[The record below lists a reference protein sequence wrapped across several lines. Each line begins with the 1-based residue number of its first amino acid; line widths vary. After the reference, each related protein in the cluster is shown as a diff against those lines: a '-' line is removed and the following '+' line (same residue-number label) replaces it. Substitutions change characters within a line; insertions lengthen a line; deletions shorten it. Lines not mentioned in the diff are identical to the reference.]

1 MMKELSLT
9 TSGKVG
15 ENKPLSHSNDIPDNF
30 YILPPMIFHYN
41 LNYQSTDM
49 YSGAVLHTMLETFQL
64 R

>member
-15 ENKPLSHSNDIPDNF
+15 EKKQLSHSNDTPGNF
-30 YILPPMIFHYN
+30 YTLPPMIFHCN
-41 LNYQSTDM
+41 LNYQAIDM
-49 YSGAVLHTMLETFQL
+49 YSGGVLHTMLETFQL